1 MSCARSK
8 PSARTRRTFSGK
20 KSMGSMSPASQQ
32 PQPLEGI
39 YTDSLCDA
47 AACHSRS
54 LKQVTKLSL
63 NSMTTSKTKP
73 QLPGVTYSKQRSR
86 WIVRQTIKGKRKQIG
101 SFKTLAEANALV
113 ANNSQNGGFDSNT
126 LYASHSEKAPHPS
139 RSQGGLQGD
148 GDRNNKV
155 SIGRNEAKVPT
166 KQWSNIHDFHR
177 WLDQQPATFWMC
189 QNGDRATL
197 IQQSGRWVQV
207 EYLTANRGTVHYE
220 VTRLVGSDYDFSVHC
235 PQTHCFYTKRE
246 STKAFNKMTAA

>member
-113 ANNSQNGGFDSNT
+113 ANNSQ
-126 LYASHSEKAPHPS
+126 KAPHPS
-139 RSQGGLQGD
+139 LSQSGLEGD
-148 GDRNNKV
+148 GDQDNKV

-166 KQWSNIHDFHR
+166 KQWSNIHEFHR
-177 WLDQQPATFWMC
+177 WLDQRPAIFWIC
-189 QNGDRATL
+189 HNGDRATL
-197 IQQSGRWVQV
+197 IQQSGRWIQV
-207 EYLTANRGTVHYE
+207 EYLTANRATVHYE